1 MYLCDKEADEA
12 KTGAQQLTDTF
23 LGVYRQQFIYLFFF
37 AKMQNHLI
45 RV

>member
-23 LGVYRQQFIYLFFF
+23 LGAYRQQFILIFF

-45 RV
+45 LD